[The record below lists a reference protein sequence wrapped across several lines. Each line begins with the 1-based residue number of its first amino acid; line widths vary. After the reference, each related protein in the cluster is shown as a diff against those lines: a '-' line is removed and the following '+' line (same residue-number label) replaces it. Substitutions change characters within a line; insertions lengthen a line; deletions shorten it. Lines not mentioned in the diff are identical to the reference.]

1 MTGENNTFRTFRV
14 GPWSVINALQ
24 FRKMFT
30 CWRNKNKISR
40 GLEPR
45 PSHRRV
51 SRPDSDCG
59 RIRRIKIHLSVIHN
73 IYSRR
78 ILALSLKWSACAQR
92 SSLTG
97 HYKDLLKILYSHKVS
112 RQLLVR
118 ALNMER
124 ALV

>member
-59 RIRRIKIHLSVIHN
+59 RIRRIKIHLSVINTQYLEQAH
-73 IYSRR
+73 SSTLR
-78 ILALSLKWSACAQR
+78 LSEYITTNGL
-92 SSLTG
+92 L
-97 HYKDLLKILYSHKVS
+97 DLLKILNSHKVIKCQS
-112 RQLLVR
+112 NFLFVL
-118 ALNMER
+118 
-124 ALV
+124 

>member
-59 RIRRIKIHLSVIHN
+59 RIRRIKIHLSVINTQYLEQAH
-73 IYSRR
+73 SSTLR
-78 ILALSLKWSACAQR
+78 LSEYI
-92 SSLTG
+92 TTDG
-97 HYKDLLKILYSHKVS
+97 
-112 RQLLVR
+112 LLVR
-118 ALNMER
+118 KDLH
-124 ALV
+124 